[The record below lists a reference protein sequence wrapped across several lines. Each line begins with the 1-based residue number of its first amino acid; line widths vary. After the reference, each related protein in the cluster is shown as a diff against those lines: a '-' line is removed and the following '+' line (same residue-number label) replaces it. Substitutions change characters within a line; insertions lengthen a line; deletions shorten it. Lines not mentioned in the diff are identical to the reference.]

1 MIQDFINNTIPE
13 IQQHLTQLGIS
24 FSRTGTIWMVI
35 NILIILLSVFLARKI
50 GKSLQRVLDP
60 QLRKIHGRP
69 KLLRVLATFKR
80 RSAVAVFCLMLWVCV
95 FILKQITWPSNGFT
109 LTIIAS
115 LATAWLLI
123 ELATKVIRNRLI
135 GKLVAYLIWF
145 LAALKIL
152 NVLPDALA
160 VLNKTSI
167 DIGSFHSTVM
177 SLLKGGLIFVAA
189 IWLAMA
195 IGRFT
200 ENELN
205 KSNDLSPSLKVLSA
219 KLLKALFVLIALL
232 IGMSALGIDFTA
244 LAVLSGAIGLGI
256 GFGLQKIFANLIS
269 GVILLLDKSIK
280 PGDVITVA
288 SSINESFGQINY
300 LAARYVSV
308 VARDGREYLIPN
320 EDLIIN
326 QVINWSY
333 SDEFVRQDIYFGTS
347 YDSDPYLVRQL
358 AIKAAALHPRVV
370 TDKKPVCHVV
380 EFGDSAIRYILRFW
394 IIDPE
399 GGTTNVKGDI
409 YLSLWDLFKDN
420 NVKIPFP
427 HRRLIIDTESE
438 RSSGPGT
445 IA

>member
-1 MIQDFINNTIPE
+1 MIQDFINNTIPAL
-13 IQQHLTQLGIS
+13 QLHLTQLGIS

-35 NILIILLSVFLARKI
+35 NIIIILLSVLAARKL
-50 GKSLQRVLDP
+50 GSHLQQILDP
-60 QLRKIHGRP
+60 QLRKIHGHP

-80 RSAVAVFCLMLWVCV
+80 RSAIAVFCIILWICV
-95 FILKQITWPSNGFT
+95 FVLKYITWPSNGFT

-115 LATAWLLI
+115 LATAWLVI
-123 ELATKVIRNRLI
+123 ELATKIIRNQLLAKLI
-135 GKLVAYLIWF
+135 AYLIWF
-145 LAALKIL
+145 LAALQIL
-152 NVLPDALA
+152 NVMPDALA

-167 DIGSFHSTVM
+167 DIGGFHSTIM
-177 SLLKGGLIFVAA
+177 SMLKGGVILVAA
-189 IWLAMA
+189 IWFALA
-195 IGRFT
+195 IGRIA

-219 KLLKALFVLIALL
+219 KLLKALFVLVALL

-244 LAVLSGAIGLGI
+244 LAVFSGAIGLGI

-280 PGDVITVA
+280 PGDVITVN
-288 SSINESFGQINY
+288 SSISESFGQINY

-308 VARDGREYLIPN
+308 IARDGREYLIPN

-333 SDEFVRQDIYFGTS
+333 SNEFVRQDLYFGTS

-358 AIKAAALHPRVV
+358 AIKAASSHNRVV
-370 TDKKPVCHVV
+370 VDKKPVCHVV
-380 EFGDSAIRYILRFW
+380 EFGDSAIKYILRFW

-399 GGTTNVKGDI
+399 GGITNVKGDI
-409 YLSLWDLFKDN
+409 YLSLWDLFKEN

-427 HRRLIIDTESE
+427 HRQLLIDSDAGIKTNQN
-438 RSSGPGT
+438 G
-445 IA
+445 